1 MRVFL
6 SVAVTAA
13 GLMLAAGTSTAASIE
28 LVTIPTFAAP
38 LEANGASSAALAV
51 TPDGR
56 HALFTSD
63 ASNLLTGDTN
73 RQADLFLHD
82 AQTDTVERV
91 NVGLSGVEADGATL
105 ARGALSADGRYAFF
119 GSNARN
125 LVAGV
130 DAGSWQIYLRDRAT
144 GTTELVS
151 RDASGLPLGGWPQ
164 FVDASADARYVLLTT
179 ELALAGNDLNGR
191 YDLYRLDR
199 QTGEYLL
206 VTVNTSGFAAAAST
220 TTGRLSADGRSVAFI
235 SGSSDFVSGD
245 TNNYFDVFLRDLDS
259 ATTLLASRTTAGQ
272 FHPQASYF
280 FPRGRALSDDGRY
293 LTFNTRAALDAVD
306 TNNAIDGYVFDR
318 AVQTIRR
325 LTLDANGAQIPGSE
339 SASIGSIA
347 SDGSHV
353 AFQSQGVV
361 LPGQSFSNAR
371 SYRVPLASN
380 TPQQILLQPPSWG
393 DEVSDCH
400 LDGDGSTAYCRFE
413 SSAIYDWYHTIF
425 GNLYRADLAQS
436 TVRRVSRPLD
446 TPMAAADHDSG
457 LWDASDASADGRYV
471 VFSSLASNFVVGD
484 TNARFDLFLRDR
496 VLGTTLRVNRLP
508 GGGQADCGA
517 GESRVS
523 DDGRFVVFENCAA
536 LAAGATGARRQ
547 VFRYDRVADVMQL
560 VSRDVQGVEANA
572 DVILADVSDD
582 GHVVAFYTKAT
593 NLLSIAPNPLGDYFV
608 SDLVA
613 GTLTLVSRR
622 AGGQPVGSPGGLRLS
637 GDGRHV
643 LFGHAASDL
652 VDGDTNG
659 VVDLF
664 VFDRETAQIERVSLD
679 AAGNPLTADSV
690 PLGISRDGR
699 EILFS
704 TAQALVPGVVGGLY
718 VRDRGAGGIEL
729 VSRAASGK
737 PMENPGTYA
746 ELSADGTRVAFRCY
760 CPDSGLIDPEA
771 SFVDQL
777 YLYDRRSANLSLV
790 TPADI
795 SQYVASHRF
804 AGDDHLV
811 FATRAGNLVTNDAN
825 NHFSDVFIASGVG
838 DVLFA
843 DGLEAP

>member
-1 MRVFL
+1 
-6 SVAVTAA
+6 
-13 GLMLAAGTSTAASIE
+13 MLAAGTVAAASIE
-28 LVTIPTFAAP
+28 LVTVPTFAAP
-38 LEANGASSAALAV
+38 LEANGESGVALAV
-51 TPDGR
+51 TSDGR
-56 HALFTSD
+56 HALFASD
-63 ASNLLTGDTN
+63 ASNLLPGDTN
-73 RQADLFLHD
+73 RQTDLFLYD

-91 NVGLSGVEADGATL
+91 NVGASGVEADGATL

-144 GTTELVS
+144 ATTELVS
-151 RDASGLPLGGWPQ
+151 RDANGEPLGGWPQ

-179 ELALAGNDLNGR
+179 ELALAGNDVNDR

-206 VTVNTSGFAAAAST
+206 VTVNTSGVSAAAST

-235 SGSSDFVSGD
+235 SGSGDFVSGD
-245 TNNYFDVFLRDLDS
+245 TNAYFDVFLRDLDAAS
-259 ATTLLASRTTAGQ
+259 TLLASRTTTGQ
-272 FHPQASYF
+272 FHPQTSYF

-293 LTFNTRAALDAVD
+293 LAFNTRAVLDAAD
-306 TNNAIDGYVFDR
+306 TNNAYDGYVFDR
-318 AVQTIRR
+318 AAQTIRR
-325 LTLDANGAQIPGSE
+325 LTLDASGAQIAGSE
-339 SASIGSIA
+339 SAFIGSIA

-425 GNLYRADLAQS
+425 GNLYRADLEQS
-436 TVRRVSRPLD
+436 TVRRVSRPLAA
-446 TPMAAADHDSG
+446 PMAAADHDSG
-457 LWDASDASADGRYV
+457 LWNASDASADGRYV
-471 VFSSLASNFVVGD
+471 VFTSLASNFVAGD

-496 VLGTTLRVNRLP
+496 LLGTTIRVNRLP
-508 GGGQADCGA
+508 GGDQANCGA

-536 LAAGATGARRQ
+536 LAAGATGSRRQ
-547 VFRYDRVADVMQL
+547 VFRYDRVADVMQH
-560 VSRDVQGVEANA
+560 VSRNAQGIEANA
-572 DVILADVSDD
+572 DVNLADVSDD

-593 NLLSIAPNPLGDYFV
+593 NLLSVTPNPLGDYFV
-608 SDLVA
+608 SDLIA

-622 AGGQPVGSPGGLRLS
+622 AGGQPVGSPSGARLS

-643 LFGHAASDL
+643 LFGHTASDL

-659 VVDLF
+659 VADLF
-664 VFDRETAQIERVSLD
+664 VFDRQTAQIECVSLD
-679 AAGNPLTADSV
+679 AAGNPLAVDSA

-699 EILFS
+699 EILFHTTQS
-704 TAQALVPGVVGGLY
+704 LVAGVTGGFY
-718 VRDRGAGGIEL
+718 VRDRSGGDIEL
-729 VSRAASGK
+729 VSRTASGQ
-737 PMENPGTYA
+737 PVENPGTSA
-746 ELSADGTRVAFRCY
+746 ELSADGTRVAFRCN

-777 YLYDRRSANLSLV
+777 YLYDRRSAHLSLV
-790 TPADI
+790 TPAGI
-795 SQYVASHRF
+795 NQHIASHRF
-804 AGDDHLV
+804 AGADHLV
-811 FATRAGNLVTNDAN
+811 FATRAGNLVNDDGN
-825 NHFSDVFIASGVG
+825 NHFSDVFIARGVG

-843 DGLEAP
+843 DGLEAVP